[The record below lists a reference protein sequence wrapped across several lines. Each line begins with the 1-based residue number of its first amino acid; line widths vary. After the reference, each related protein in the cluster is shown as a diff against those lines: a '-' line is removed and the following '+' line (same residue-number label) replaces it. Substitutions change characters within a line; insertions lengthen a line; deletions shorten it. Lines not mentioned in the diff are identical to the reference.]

1 MFWINYVNL
10 CNQRGITPNEAA
22 KACGIKS
29 SGTVTGWKNG
39 ALPRDSVLI
48 KLSQYFNVT
57 VDELLS
63 DKKIPAT
70 ESDGLVQEPLLKWA
84 DKDIR
89 LLMWFRSLPP
99 EKQKAILV
107 SQDAPEEIL

>member
-10 CNQRGITPNEAA
+10 CNKRGITPNEAA

-48 KLSQYFNVT
+48 KLSKYFNVT
-57 VDELLS
+57 IDELIS
-63 DKKIPAT
+63 DKKTPAT
-70 ESDGLVQEPLLKWA
+70 NGDGLVQEPILKWA

-89 LLMWFRSLPP
+89 LLSWFRSLPK
-99 EKQKAILV
+99 EKQQAILTA
-107 SQDAPEEIL
+107 QDAPEGLL